1 MRALLLAAG
10 LGTRLRPITNTT
22 PKCLVPIHGQALL
35 AIWLQRL
42 AQAGIGPFLVNTHYL
57 SCQVDAFVEASPYQK
72 DISTVHERDLLGT
85 AGTLVANLDFFA
97 DGDGL
102 LIHADNYC
110 LADFS
115 AFLQA
120 HRSRPPECLMT
131 MMTFRTDAPSSCGI
145 IELDTRG
152 VVVGFH
158 EKVVNPPSN
167 LANGAVYILSA
178 ELLRRLG
185 SDLRGVTD
193 FSTEVLSLLVG
204 KIYSYDAAATFL
216 DIGTPENYAKA
227 NCPTTAKPTLVVRS

>member
-10 LGTRLRPITNTT
+10 LGTRLRPITDTT

-42 AQAGIGPFLVNTHYL
+42 AQAGIGPFLINTHYL
-57 SCQVDAFVEASPYQK
+57 SGQVNAFVEASPYRK
-72 DISTVHERDLLGT
+72 DILLVHERDLLGT
-85 AGTLVANLDFFA
+85 AGTLIANLDFFC
-97 DGDGL
+97 GSDGL

-145 IELDTRG
+145 VELDASG
-152 VVVGFH
+152 VVVDFH
-158 EKVVNPPSN
+158 EKVAHPPGN
-167 LANGAVYILSA
+167 LANGAVYIICA
-178 ELLRRLG
+178 ELLQRLA
-185 SDLRGVTD
+185 SDLGGVSD
-193 FSTEVLSLLVG
+193 FSTEVLHRFVG
-204 KIYSYDAAATFL
+204 KIYSYETNATFL
-216 DIGTPENYAKA
+216 DIGTPANYAKA
-227 NCPTTAKPTLVVRS
+227 NIEL

>member
-10 LGTRLRPITNTT
+10 LGTRLRPITDTT

-57 SCQVDAFVEASPYQK
+57 SGQVNAFVETSPYRK
-72 DISTVHERDLLGT
+72 DIILVHERDLLGT
-85 AGTLVANLDFFA
+85 AGTLIANLDFFC
-97 DGDGL
+97 GSDGL

-131 MMTFRTDAPSSCGI
+131 MMTFRTTDPSSCGI
-145 IELDTRG
+145 AELDERG
-152 VVVGFH
+152 VVIGFH
-158 EKVVNPPSN
+158 EKLAKPQGN

-178 ELLRRLG
+178 ELLARM
-185 SDLRGVTD
+185 STDLNAVTD
-193 FSTEVLSLLVG
+193 FSTEVLNRFVG
-204 KIYSYDAAATFL
+204 QIYSYETSAVFL
-216 DIGTPENYAKA
+216 DVGTPETYEQA
-227 NCPTTAKPTLVVRS
+227 NR

>member
-10 LGTRLRPITNTT
+10 LGTRLRPITDTT

-57 SCQVDAFVEASPYQK
+57 SGQVNAFVETSPYRK
-72 DISTVHERDLLGT
+72 DIILVHERDLLGT
-85 AGTLVANLDFFA
+85 AGTLIANLDFFC
-97 DGDGL
+97 GSDGL

-145 IELDTRG
+145 VELDASG
-152 VVVGFH
+152 VVVDFH
-158 EKVVNPPSN
+158 EKVAHPPGN
-167 LANGAVYILSA
+167 LANGAVYILCA
-178 ELLRRLG
+178 ELLQRLA
-185 SDLRGVTD
+185 SDLGGVSD
-193 FSTEVLSLLVG
+193 FSTEVLHRFVG
-204 KIYSYDAAATFL
+204 KIYSYETNATFL
-216 DIGTPENYAKA
+216 DIGTPANYAKA
-227 NCPTTAKPTLVVRS
+227 NIEL